1 MWVQNLPLAANE
13 INACACRLILVMS
26 VCWLLI
32 GKRTNRCSRKSS
44 GVTDEIFH
52 FNLFNTISSHC
63 WKDTKDKKIR
73 SGQLNCYK
81 IDFFFAHKLLKAR
94 KVSGMLQRL
103 LRSFKTSCIDNID
116 QSMWFLF
123 IESIQSNHDFC
134 DATPTRKWKKKFNFF
149 I

>member
-1 MWVQNLPLAANE
+1 MRLQNLPLAANE
-13 INACACRLILVMS
+13 MNACACRLILLMS

-52 FNLFNTISSHC
+52 FNLFSTISSHC
-63 WKDTKDKKIR
+63 WNDKIKDKKIR

-81 IDFFFAHKLLKAR
+81 MEFFLHINCWKAR
-94 KVSGMLQRL
+94 RVSSMLQRL
-103 LRSFKTSCIDNID
+103 QRSFKTSCINNID
-116 QSMWFLF
+116 QSMWSHF

-134 DATPTRKWKKKFNFF
+134 DTTPTRKWK
-149 I
+149 